1 MAEAEFTSASFYQ
14 ALCDRRLIG
23 TRCQECQTVYVPP
36 RQVCPHCHSRDV
48 EWIKVKGEGI
58 LVTYA
63 TIAVGTSPML
73 AQGYDRNRHYCCG
86 IVALAEGPRL
96 CALIIGTDAQ
106 KPASIKIG
114 TAVSVAF
121 PAETD
126 KPAVLTFRI
135 RQND

>member
-14 ALCDRRLIG
+14 ALCDKRLIG

-36 RQVCPHCHSRDV
+36 RQVCLHCHSRDV
-48 EWIKVKGEGI
+48 EWVEVKGEGI
-58 LVTYA
+58 LVAYT
-63 TIAVGTSPML
+63 TIAVGTSPMV

-96 CALIIGTDAQ
+96 CALIIGADAQ

-126 KPAVLTFRI
+126 KPAVLAFRI